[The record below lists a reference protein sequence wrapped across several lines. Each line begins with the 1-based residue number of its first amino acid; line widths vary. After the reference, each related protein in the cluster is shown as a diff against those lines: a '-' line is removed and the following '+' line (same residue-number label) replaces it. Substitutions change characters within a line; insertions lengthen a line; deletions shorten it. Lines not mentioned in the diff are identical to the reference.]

1 MKVISIL
8 LSTARYRQVVGN
20 RILFVLFVV
29 CLFCCLIFTSSD
41 NYVANSVVLD
51 KSFADKLRIGFLV
64 DVFVKHAVTV
74 QRLQ

>member
-8 LSTARYRQVVGN
+8 LSTARYRQAVGN

-29 CLFCCLIFTSSD
+29 CLFWHLMFTSAD

-51 KSFADKLRIGFLV
+51 KSFVDKLRIGFLV